1 MHLAKKI
8 KHILLLVFLV
18 IALASCDRVCY
29 EADEFYSKVFEVKA
43 NPKKEVVKD
52 KYGTKITSTSPTS
65 STTQNVF
72 GSYDQYTGGQMS
84 DWMDTGLIANGDY
97 FLISISGGWADKG
110 GARTDSQISALPS
123 CRYCIK
129 SIDAQATDNCLCGP
143 ILDDAKMENAGAL
156 SWDTPQQEDYTT
168 TDEVNVS
175 QCIATKPN
183 GNLYDTKSG
192 SIVARVRGVNYYF
205 DNTDQINKCTC
216 MNPSD
221 AQKKAIFENNGK
233 DFFIFP
239 IGYALKTLSLGL
251 RNQVHTLQNHDNKEE
266 DCAHKMGFGAYI
278 SLNGTGNNRNYT
290 HAYHLV
296 SPNRVLCPIR
306 LNAEGQCK
314 DASGIDRTKFIYNS
328 PNKKIFAQDYNVD
341 GTPKNFH
348 GLGDQVRLI
357 IYDRY
362 FNDNSGSYKVEFL
375 RGVISTR
382 DNGLIADIVRTIDGY
397 IFGSSVYN
405 KDTFMYTKEQV
416 GVVEFMYKAVLNDKV
431 VRAVISISL
440 VMYVCF
446 YGLAFFMGLV
456 DYGKKEVAM
465 RLLKIGLVILFTNE
479 KAWLFYNDFVI
490 GFFKEGMDSLVATIT
505 NIFESNMDKTLGAV
519 MVSEEALSIQNDVGR
534 KFMYVDNMI
543 LNLTSKAVVS
553 KIIGLIFIPGKGV
566 FGILYAVAI
575 FALIYYFISGM
586 IDIALKYLIN
596 ILKLCMGFALGPVF
610 ILFSLFE
617 KTKDMFK
624 NWLAFIGSRS
634 FEIIILFTML
644 HPFLLII
651 DQSFTEML
659 TFSVCSEDKTN
670 GGMTY
675 SIYKSQDLNRGLYE
689 WFDFFIRI
697 GALIFITKSIA
708 NQAGYISGQLIT
720 IGGVANADAVSEV
733 GRSESGFRLA
743 SSMAQGIMGVAKSA
757 VTSKYV
763 GGVAAMAGRGI
774 VKGATMGLRANIG
787 SSGSINDIVNNA
799 FKAVGI
805 RNRGIRS
812 YMRDRQVDNALS
824 LAGQRAKD
832 LGLEGADKDN
842 FVRQEAMTSLNQFR
856 SENPNK
862 ALALG
867 LDNHNIMKRFDQK
880 LIKEPIKNFVK
891 EKAAELKEQGI
902 FGKEARDK
910 IEASVQ
916 EWAKQNLPDHIPDRK
931 ISEFMKKPSVKNA
944 LKTNTEMGASE
955 AKNYAVNLIKEGRV
969 EEAQQFVDKYRE
981 NAVSRELEKN
991 KKYEA
996 SKIEGGKIVKGF
1008 VGGVNIASKA
1018 LRPIV
1023 LPIAYGG
1030 KKLYNWS
1037 PNITGRIGK
1046 NETVQKVVSNIGH
1059 EAKKIYNSKYSPN
1072 ITGRLGVNDGKGLRA
1087 PKGDYEAYKKYYS
1100 DREWGEGKG
1109 LRAPKGTYKDYK
1121 KAYSLNASKV
1131 VITNKITNKKIRK
1144 FFGQVDNVVGGMKDH
1159 VMGLKIPLI
1168 NPNGSPSRNPRKNLR
1183 KFDRKI
1189 ERELAGLFEQQEKYE
1204 EKLKNPKAYGVF
1216 GINEGRKAEITEKK
1230 QKLDEV
1236 IGKLGINKIDK
1247 IEKKPTILTD
1257 MKLRIDKDDALP
1269 MKILKGLVRIP
1280 MTPLATILDPI
1291 YKRLRKTEQGAAL
1304 KERHKESKKQALE
1317 NVAKKKIDLLS
1328 ENIKKNF
1335 QERLAQDG
1343 GSKREVVDNDKD
1355 KIIENRRN
1363 KDTDDIAITLRE
1375 IEKRTKKELEKKEEE
1390 YVSRNINSRM
1400 EYMTPTSTN
1409 RKIATEELKK
1419 EFKDSIKTG
1428 NSNDPNESVLERL
1441 IKREY
1446 AVGGKDFTLKYTQEL
1461 VRGGVD
1467 IKQALFG
1474 NANQTF
1480 TANSDF
1486 KDAFEKAVIV
1496 ASDSATTIDPNAV
1509 PTTSNNVNPAKDDP
1523 KSNFDKNR
1531 KIATIIH
1538 DSIVNAEFNNLKN
1551 KFHIPVLDPNAEVIP
1566 TGRKKGRAVIKME
1579 TVEEEDEEDE

>member
-43 NPKKEVVKD
+43 NPKKEAVKTP
-52 KYGTKITSTSPTS
+52 GTKITTTT

-72 GSYDQYTGGQMS
+72 GNYDQYTGGQMS
-84 DWMDTGLIANGDY
+84 DWMDTALIANGDY
-97 FLISISGGWADKG
+97 FSIAISGGWTDKG
-110 GARTDSQISALPS
+110 GFGDAASISALNS

-129 SIDAQATDNCLCGP
+129 ASGASASDNCLCGP
-143 ILDDAKMENAGAL
+143 ILDNAKMKNL
-156 SWDTPQQEDYTT
+156 DSLDWDTPQFEDYKVNGDK
-168 TDEVNVS
+168 TDAITDKCYASEDGVTDYKIIPTPTPPAL
-175 QCIATKPN
+175 QRATVIP
-183 GNLYDTKSG
+183 GGRRADDPDY
-192 SIVARVRGVNYYF
+192 
-205 DNTDQINKCTC
+205 CTC
-216 MNPSD
+216 KNPTS
-221 AQKKAIFENNGK
+221 AQKRAMFENNGNG
-233 DFFIFP
+233 FFIFP
-239 IGYALKTLSLGL
+239 LGTLPKTTIATALSSTTPL
-251 RNQVHTLQNHDNKEE
+251 TPTENKEE
-266 DCAHKMGFGAYI
+266 LCAHKMGFGAYI
-278 SLNGTGNNRNYT
+278 SLDGGSARPYKY
-290 HAYHLV
+290 AYHLV
-296 SPNRVLCPIR
+296 SPNKVLCPIR
-306 LNAEGQCK
+306 LNGEGRCK

-328 PNKKIFAQDYNVD
+328 PNKKIFARDYD
-341 GTPKNFH
+341 GITGAPTAFH
-348 GLGDQVRLI
+348 GLGDKVRLI
-357 IYDRY
+357 IYDQY
-362 FNDNSGSYKVEFL
+362 FSDNSGSYKVEFL
-375 RGVISTR
+375 RGVISTKEG
-382 DNGLIADIVRTIDGY
+382 GLIADIVRTIDGY
-397 IFGSSVYN
+397 IFGSSVYD
-405 KDTFMYTKEQV
+405 KDKFMFTKERV

-431 VRAVISISL
+431 VRVVISISL

-490 GFFKEGMDSLVATIT
+490 GFFKEGMDELVATIT
-505 NIFESNMDKTLGAV
+505 NIFESNMDKTLNAV
-519 MVSEEALSIQNDVGR
+519 IVSEEALSVQHDVGR
-534 KFMYVDNMI
+534 KFMYIDNMI
-543 LNLTSKAVVS
+543 LNFTSKAAVS

-575 FALIYYFISGM
+575 FALIYYFISAM

-720 IGGVANADAVSEV
+720 IGGVANADAVTEV

-763 GGVAAMAGRGI
+763 GGVAATVGRGV
-774 VKGATMGLRANIG
+774 VKGATMGLRAEIG
-787 SSGSINDIVNNA
+787 SSGSINDMVNNA

-832 LGLEGADKDN
+832 MGLVGTEKDA
-842 FVRQEAMTSLNQFR
+842 FVREEAMTTLNQFI

-862 ALALG
+862 ATLLG

-880 LIKEPIKNFVK
+880 LIKEPMKDFVR

-916 EWAKQNLPDHIPDRK
+916 EWAKQNLPDYIPDRK
-931 ISEFMKKPSVKNA
+931 ISEFMKKASMKSLIKSKA
-944 LKTNTEMGASE
+944 EMGASE
-955 AKNYAVNLIKEGRV
+955 AKNYAVNLIKENRV
-969 EEAQQFVDKYRE
+969 DEAKQFIDKFRE
-981 NAVSRELEKN
+981 NAVSSELEKN

-996 SKIEGGKIVKGF
+996 SAREGGKIVKGF

-1018 LRPIV
+1018 LRPV
-1023 LPIAYGG
+1023 LLPATFAA
-1030 KKLYNWS
+1030 KKIYNWS

-1046 NETVQKVVSNIGH
+1046 NETVQKVVSKIGYG
-1059 EAKKIYNSKYSPN
+1059 AKKIYNSKYSPN
-1072 ITGRLGVNDGKGLRA
+1072 ITGRLGLNEGKGLRA

-1109 LRAPKGTYKDYK
+1109 LPKAPKGTYKEYK
-1121 KAYSLNASKV
+1121 KAYGLKASKV
-1131 VITNKITNKKIRK
+1131 IITDKITNKKIRK
-1144 FFGQVDNVVGGMKDH
+1144 FFGGVDNVAGGMKDH
-1159 VMGLKIPLI
+1159 LMGLKIPLI
-1168 NPNGSPSRNPRKNLR
+1168 NPNGSPERNPRKNLR

-1189 ERELAGLFEQQEKYE
+1189 ERELAGLFEQQEKYDD
-1204 EKLKNPKAYGVF
+1204 KLKKPKAYG
-1216 GINEGRKAEITEKK
+1216 INEDRKREIEKK
-1230 QKLDEV
+1230 KEKLDDV
-1236 IGKLGINKIDK
+1236 IDKLGIKKIDK

-1257 MKLRIDKDDALP
+1257 MGLRIDKDDAWY
-1269 MKILKGLVRIP
+1269 KKAGKGLIRIP
-1280 MTPLATILDPI
+1280 FTPLVTILDPI
-1291 YKRLRKTEQGAAL
+1291 YKRLGKTEQSTAL
-1304 KERHKESKKQALE
+1304 KERHKVNKKQALE

-1328 ENIKKNF
+1328 ENIKNKF
-1335 QERLAQDG
+1335 QERLVQEG
-1343 GSKREVVDNDKD
+1343 GNKREVVDNDRD
-1355 KIIENRRN
+1355 KIIDNRRN
-1363 KDTDDIAITLRE
+1363 KETDDIAITLKE
-1375 IEKRTKKELEKKEEE
+1375 IEKRTKKELEKRERDYIEEKLNLGFRGKL
-1390 YVSRNINSRM
+1390 RNRYTPSSTKKQERINNI
-1400 EYMTPTSTN
+1400 ET
-1409 RKIATEELKK
+1409 LKK
-1419 EFKDSIKTG
+1419 EFKDSIKAG
-1428 NSNDPNESVLERL
+1428 NSNDPNDTVLERL

-1446 AVGGKDFTLKYTQEL
+1446 AEGGKNFTLKYAQEL
-1461 VRGGVD
+1461 VKDEYGID
-1467 IKQALFG
+1467 MKKALLG
-1474 NANQTF
+1474 NAEEIFNISGLTKYKF
-1480 TANSDF
+1480 
-1486 KDAFEKAVIV
+1486 AFDKAVTV
-1496 ASDSATTIDPNAV
+1496 ASDSVTTIDPNAV
-1509 PTTSNNVNPAKDDP
+1509 PNIDNVDSAKDDP
-1523 KSNFDKNR
+1523 KSKFDKNR

-1538 DSIVNAEFNNLKN
+1538 DSITHAEFDNLN
-1551 KFHIPVLDPNAEVIP
+1551 KPQFHIPAE
-1566 TGRKKGRAVIKME
+1566 TGEGL
-1579 TVEEEDEEDE
+1579 EDIAEGDEGDES